1 VSSRIESQKIFVGV
15 SASGYSLRLTNDML
29 KRLSIAVL
37 LCLLT
42 AVSVVTRVSAGPAQ
56 DENLLGLWK
65 SKHDCVVHIYI
76 DDSGKPAGAAWGA
89 RKESA
94 ELTIKFSGERRF
106 AWKRKTKKSGFGEDG
121 EADPR
126 RSGRFIVDLHDR
138 SVLHSNYCPCYHPR
152 GGSAPKFTRV
162 SPDEISERSIPKWYS
177 VRFANVTQ
185 NGTVA
190 EKSQPSQSQAVGDTQ
205 VARATAP
212 KQESGKAEPE
222 PQDSQGGGLGKLLGV
237 LKSFDQS
244 VQQQA
249 SGQFPE
255 AGSVQKSTPAPA
267 SNSNSG
273 GLVGLFGAAGKKK
286 SSEAGQPSTQSS
298 GSTAFGSLLQGL
310 AAPSQPSSGSGN
322 TPRNF
327 EEYRELITMGPVDAY
342 YLGRGIALKSFFDDP
357 VLPVSDGRVRYLQSI
372 LNTLVRYSRSPFLY
386 RSYAVI
392 IIDDPFV
399 NAHAVP
405 GGFIAFYTG
414 MLELFE
420 NEDELAVLLAHE
432 IAHSELNHGISA
444 VAGEQGAEFF
454 AGFAGNTIGADALG
468 GFTDSLYKHGRQGYV
483 VEVEA
488 EADARALVIAQR
500 AGYDPSVFPGLMER
514 FKSQQGHYGGER
526 YPPNRAQLIRKR
538 LLGINYLGSAESFA
552 FRSRRFNHVFNR

>member
-1 VSSRIESQKIFVGV
+1 
-15 SASGYSLRLTNDML
+15 ML

-37 LCLLT
+37 LCFLT
-42 AVSVVTRVSAGPAQ
+42 TVSVVTRVSAGPAQ

-76 DDSGKPAGAAWGA
+76 DDSGKPAAAAWGA

-121 EADPR
+121 EVDPR

-138 SVLHSNYCPCYHPR
+138 SILHSNYSPCYHPR

-162 SPDEISERSIPKWYS
+162 SPEEISERSIPKWYS

-190 EKSQPSQSQAVGDTQ
+190 EKSQPSQSQAAGTTQ
-205 VARATAP
+205 VATITAP
-212 KQESGKAEPE
+212 EPEIGKAEQE
-222 PQDSQGGGLGKLLGV
+222 PQGSEGGGLGKLLGA

-244 VQQQA
+244 AQQQV
-249 SGQFPE
+249 SGQLPE
-255 AGSVQKSTPAPA
+255 AGSVQKSLPAPA

-286 SSEAGQPSTQSS
+286 SSEAGQPSKQSS
-298 GSTAFGSLLQGL
+298 GSTTLGSLLQGVAAL
-310 AAPSQPSSGSGN
+310 SQPSSGSGNTALGSLLQGVAAPSQPSSGSGN

-342 YLGRGIALKSFFDDP
+342 YLGESYAALMFGDGPALAARDP
-357 VLPVSDGRVRYLQSI
+357 RVRYLQS
-372 LNTLVRYSRSPFLY
+372 LVDTLVRYSRMPFLY
-386 RSYAVI
+386 RGYVVI
-392 IIDDPFV
+392 VIQDDEQV
-399 NAHAVP
+399 NAFTAP
-405 GGFIAFYTG
+405 GGFIAIYTG
-414 MLELFE
+414 MLDLAE
-420 NEDELAVLLAHE
+420 NEDELALVLAHE
-432 IAHSELNHGISA
+432 ISHSELNHGISA
-444 VAGEQGAEFF
+444 VATEQGAKFF
-454 AGFAGNTIGADALG
+454 AGFAGDIAGGDALG
-468 GFTDSLYKHGRQGYV
+468 SFVNSLYDFGKKGYG
-483 VEVEA
+483 VEIEA

-500 AGYDPSVFPGLMER
+500 AGYDPRVFPAVMEK
-514 FKSQQGHYGGER
+514 FKSVLGHYGGEG
-526 YPPNRAQLIRKR
+526 YPPRRAELIRKR
-538 LLGINYLGSAESFA
+538 LVGVNYLGTAESFA

>member
-1 VSSRIESQKIFVGV
+1 
-15 SASGYSLRLTNDML
+15 ML

-37 LCLLT
+37 LCFLT
-42 AVSVVTRVSAGPAQ
+42 TVSVVTRVSAGPAQ

-76 DDSGKPAGAAWGA
+76 DDSGKSAAAAWGA

-121 EADPR
+121 EVDPR

-138 SVLHSNYCPCYHPR
+138 SILHSNYSPCYHPR

-162 SPDEISERSIPKWYS
+162 SPEEISERSIPKWYS

-205 VARATAP
+205 VARTTAP
-212 KQESGKAEPE
+212 KQEIGKAEPE
-222 PQDSQGGGLGKLLGV
+222 PQDSQGGGLGKLLGA

-244 VQQQA
+244 AQQQV

-255 AGSVQKSTPAPA
+255 AGSVQKSLPAPA

-286 SSEAGQPSTQSS
+286 SSEAGQPSNQSS

-342 YLGRGIALKSFFDDP
+342 YLGESYAALMFGDGPALAARDP
-357 VLPVSDGRVRYLQSI
+357 RVRYLQS
-372 LNTLVRYSRSPFLY
+372 LVDTLVRYSRMPYLY
-386 RSYAVI
+386 RGYVVI
-392 IIDDPFV
+392 VIQDDEQV
-399 NAHAVP
+399 NAFTAP
-405 GGFIAFYTG
+405 GGFIAIYTG
-414 MLELFE
+414 MLDLAE
-420 NEDELAVLLAHE
+420 NEDELALVLAHE
-432 IAHSELNHGISA
+432 ISHSELNHGISA
-444 VAGEQGAEFF
+444 VSTEQGAKFF
-454 AGFAGNTIGADALG
+454 AGFGGDIAGGDALG
-468 GFTDSLYKHGRQGYV
+468 SFVNSLYDFGKKGYG
-483 VEVEA
+483 VEIEA

-500 AGYDPSVFPGLMER
+500 AGYDPRVFPAVMEK
-514 FKSQQGHYGGER
+514 FKSVLGHYGGEG
-526 YPPNRAQLIRKR
+526 YPPRRAELIRKR
-538 LLGINYLGSAESFA
+538 LVGVNYLGTAESFA